1 MPPTMS
7 AAVPRHDPYAALRLA
22 NFRNLMGGTFLITCA
37 LEMQRVA
44 LGYTLYLMTRDPLAL
59 GLLGL
64 AEAVPF
70 MGLALFGGH
79 LADRRNKQRMMQ
91 LAGLVFMS
99 GSALL
104 MCASLPSLRAQV
116 PQHALVALI
125 YVVVFVEGLARGL
138 YSPAASALKPFL
150 VPREHYGNSATWSSM
165 SWQAGAIL
173 GPALGGFAYAAV
185 GLPGTLMA
193 VLALFV
199 GNIVLVGLIRAPD
212 AALQRETGDDLWQSL
227 REGLA
232 YVWRTPIILYSISI
246 DMFAVLF
253 GGVVA
258 ILPIFAEDILKV
270 GPEGLGILRAA
281 PAAGAMLTMLACAWW
296 PPTRHAWRNL
306 LWAVAGFGAA
316 TLLFA
321 LSKHFW
327 LSVVALAATGAFDS
341 VSVVIR
347 GTLLQTLT
355 EDRMRGRVASVNS
368 VFVSASNE
376 LGALESGVAAK
387 LLGAVPSVVFGAM
400 ATFATVAY
408 IWRRSRPLFALRL

>member
-1 MPPTMS
+1 MS
-7 AAVPRHDPYAALRLA
+7 AAVPRHDPYAALRFS

-64 AEAVPF
+64 AEAIPF

-91 LAGLVFMS
+91 LAALVFMS
-99 GSALL
+99 GSTLL
-104 MCASLPSLRAQV
+104 MIASLPSLRAQL
-116 PQHALVALI
+116 PQNALVALI

-138 YSPAASALKPFL
+138 YSPAASSLKPFL

-185 GLPGTLMA
+185 GLPGTLVA

-199 GNIVLVGLIRAPD
+199 GNIVLVGLIRAPA
-212 AALQRETGDDLWQSL
+212 AALQRETGDDLWRSL

-281 PAAGAMLTMLACAWW
+281 PAAGAMLTMLVCAWW
-296 PPTRHAWRNL
+296 PPTRQAWRNL

-316 TLLFA
+316 TLVFA
-321 LSKHFW
+321 LSTNIW

-355 EDRMRGRVASVNS
+355 EDHMRGRVASVNS

-408 IWRRSRPLFALRL
+408 IWRRSRPLFAIRL